1 MTVTDF
7 SPSAAH
13 NTRVATAID
22 AERFWR
28 TVLSAYGRLEV
39 AQA

>member
-13 NTRVATAID
+13 NARVAIAVNE
-22 AERFWR
+22 ERFWR
-28 TVLSAYGRLEV
+28 TVLSAYGRLPA